1 MTKLFPCD
9 NIIHAACNRLKVRL
23 SAPPYVSESIER
35 GRCLRMYAILETG
48 GKQYRVEQGDTIY
61 VEKLAHEEL
70 EIIEM
75 DKIIAVGKDDGI
87 VVGAPYVDGA
97 SVTAK
102 VVKNGKGKKITVFT
116 YRSKKGS
123 KRKLG
128 HRQPYTK
135 VEILEI
141 KA

>member
-1 MTKLFPCD
+1 
-9 NIIHAACNRLKVRL
+9 
-23 SAPPYVSESIER
+23 
-35 GRCLRMYAILETG
+35 MYAILETG

-61 VEKLAHEEL
+61 VEKLPYEEL
-70 EIIEM
+70 EIVEL
-75 DKIIAVGKDDGI
+75 DKIVAVGKDDGI
-87 VVGAPYVDGA
+87 VVGKPYVDGA
-97 SVTAK
+97 TVTAK
-102 VVKNGKGKKITVFT
+102 IAKNGKSKKITVFT
-116 YRSKKGS
+116 SRSKKSS

>member
-1 MTKLFPCD
+1 
-9 NIIHAACNRLKVRL
+9 
-23 SAPPYVSESIER
+23 
-35 GRCLRMYAILETG
+35 MYAILETG

-61 VEKLAHEEL
+61 VEKLPYEEL
-70 EIIEM
+70 EIVEL
-75 DKIIAVGKDDGI
+75 DKIVAVGKDDGI
-87 VVGAPYVDGA
+87 VVGKPYVDGA
-97 SVTAK
+97 TVTAK
-102 VVKNGKGKKITVFT
+102 SPKTVSPRRSPYLLTDAKK
-116 YRSKKGS
+116 SS